1 MEKYQVNKKYFEDL
15 ITQIAGEN
23 FTEKNSCIKAIKGK
37 EMIPL
42 FKKDSNPNKIL
53 FDIQTAA
60 ISQLYKAGIKQYQ
73 INSNRI
79 CTYSNPK
86 LFNSYRKE
94 KTNSRQCSC
103 IYS

>member
-1 MEKYQVNKKYFEDL
+1 MEKSLYIRE
-15 ITQIAGEN
+15 
-23 FTEKNSCIKAIKGK
+23 IKGQ

-53 FDIQTAA
+53 FDIQAAA
-60 ISQLYKAGIKQYQ
+60 ILQLYKEGIKQNQ
-73 INSNRI
+73 IDLNRN

-86 LFNSYRKE
+86 LFNSYRRD
-94 KTNSRQCSC
+94 KTNSRQWSC